1 MSDFQKL
8 SGETDFEY
16 HKRLVYGKLVNKM
29 LADVDYGELAKN
41 VYGRDYSSDVA
52 RRMMY
57 GSKFTLE
64 LLDKYLENG
73 SDDGVR
79 TRILCLSDFHVP
91 FQLPISTFE
100 RYAGRVDILVLN
112 GDLVDMQ
119 AISKFPKLYRVSPMD
134 ELISGRQYFIDL
146 IDYIH
151 PKRVVINYGNHEMRW
166 SAYFAKNLDADML
179 ELMPET
185 ALDLLIDDGF
195 YHYDKR
201 QRTKVWYE
209 PIKNVFEDI
218 KVEYTQSWWTKI
230 GKTIFA
236 HPLAYSSGMLKTAEK
251 AIDYF
256 YRVEH
261 DFSMICIGHTH
272 KLGNYI
278 QGGVSLYEQGA
289 CCYTEKMDYTDGR
302 LIYPQQKGYLY
313 LCQDADGDLIQQ
325 NTKLEVID

>member
-1 MSDFQKL
+1 MDDFKRL
-8 SGETDFEY
+8 PGETDFEH
-16 HKRLVYGKLVNKM
+16 HKRLVFGKLVNKT
-29 LADVDYGELAKN
+29 LSDVDYEELAQH

-64 LLDKYLENG
+64 LLDQCFNG
-73 SDDGVR
+73 NIDNGVK

-91 FQLPISTFE
+91 FHLPISTFE
-100 RYAGRVDILVLN
+100 KYAGKVDILVLN
-112 GDLVDMQ
+112 GDIMDMQ
-119 AISKFPKLYRVSPMD
+119 GISKFPKMYRVSPME
-134 ELISGRQYFIDL
+134 ELITGRQYLIDL
-146 IDYIH
+146 IEYIH
-151 PKRVVINYGNHEMRW
+151 PKRVVINYGNHEVRW
-166 SAYFAKNLDADML
+166 SAYFSKNLDPDML
-179 ELMPET
+179 SLMPDT

-195 YHYDKR
+195 YNYDKR

-218 KVEYTQSWWTKI
+218 DVQYTQNWWVKI

-236 HPLAYSSGMLKTAEK
+236 HPLAYSSGMLKTVEK
-251 AIDYF
+251 AADYF

-261 DFSMICIGHTH
+261 DFSAIVLGHTH

-289 CCYTEKMDYTDGR
+289 CCYTEKMNYTDGR
-302 LIYPQQKGYLY
+302 LTYPQQKGYLY
-313 LCQDADGDLIQQ
+313 MCQDASGELIQQ
-325 NTKLEVID
+325 HTKLEVIE